1 MRTTRNLCQAAIVS
15 LGAMITASVAFGAEV
30 PAGTVIDKSN
40 IEKLKSETFE
50 GKTIGSMLTE
60 KVEWQIRNWNLKI
73 TLSHSKPVELNQR
86 YQDCTKKYASQVK
99 YDPSTRE
106 VSGWV
111 CGIPFP
117 SVSEKDPNAA
127 DKLIWNFYYAS
138 PEGDVAHN
146 RLSYLQVNADKGL
159 ESTQDWLFLRY
170 YYKGRTSDDKS
181 VLGDGSVLTKTLFVA
196 TAPEDVKGVGTFT
209 VRYDS
214 PKMEDT
220 WAYIKS
226 ARRTRRLSGGAWM
239 DPIGGLDQLNDD
251 IYIWNARPS
260 WYPKIK
266 LVGRRWIL
274 ASTDAKLGYDKTKKD
289 PVEQWG
295 KRTDLKNPPYWN
307 PIQNWQP
314 REVWVIEG
322 TPPAEHPYSKK
333 VVYMDVNYPKIY
345 LGEAYDKKGEF
356 WKFLNFHIAPTV
368 GQDGQIYQSSIQGE
382 TIDFKARH
390 ATIFVYRNYSVND
403 KDIKPNDM
411 SMSQLEAIA
420 R

>member
-1 MRTTRNLCQAAIVS
+1 MQSMKRIRQTVVAG
-15 LGAMITASVAFGAEV
+15 LGAFMTVAGAIAAEL
-30 PAGTVIDKSN
+30 PEGTVIDKSS
-40 IEKLKSETFE
+40 IDRIKSDTFE
-50 GKTIGSMLTE
+50 GKTIASLLTE
-60 KVEWQIRNWNLKI
+60 KLEWQIRNWNLKL

-86 YQDCTKKYASQVK
+86 YKDCSKKYADQVK
-99 YDPSTRE
+99 YDPATRE

-111 CGIPFP
+111 CGVPFP
-117 SVSEKDPNAA
+117 NVSADDPHAG

-138 PEGDVAHN
+138 PEGDIAHN
-146 RLSYLQVNADKGL
+146 RLSYLQINGDKGL

-170 YYKGRTSDDKS
+170 YYKGRTSDDNH
-181 VLGDGSVLTKTLFVA
+181 VLDDGSVLTKTLFVA
-196 TAPEDVKGVGTFT
+196 TAPQDVKGVGTFT

-266 LVGRRWIL
+266 LLSRRWIL
-274 ASTDAKLGYDKTKKD
+274 ASTDAKLGYDSTKKD

-295 KRTDLKNPPYWN
+295 RTTDLKNPPYWN
-307 PIQNWQP
+307 PIQTWQP

-322 TPPAEHPYSKK
+322 TPPEEHPYSKK
-333 VVYMDVNYPKIY
+333 IVYMDVNYPKIY

-368 GQDGQIYQSSIQGE
+368 GQDGSKVQSSIQGE

-390 ATIFVYRNYSVND
+390 ATIFVYRQYSVND
-403 KDIKPNDM
+403 KGIKATDM
-411 SMSQLEAIA
+411 SLSQLEAIA